1 LIFWIEKSLEIK
13 YSDFIN
19 DLKSDSWVT
28 ESDNYNYF
36 LKLIKNLISENIIT
50 DIDHLLKYLKKNSNK
65 LYFNQNT
72 SGTTSK
78 PKLIK
83 VNLEKCIRNVKYT
96 NTRKSWALCYPV
108 ESFASKQVFF
118 QALFNKEKIVFCYNN
133 YFKESLNQIIN
144 NKISNLTCTPTFLNM
159 LIINSNKKATNV
171 KTITLGGEKLSKS
184 LINSYKVKFPR
195 ANLINIYASTEAGSL
210 LYSNDDK
217 FSIPNKYKNKIKI
230 QNNELLIHNSLIN
243 KSKEISF
250 SKGWYHSNDKVK
262 MIDKNSFI
270 FIERENSYINSGG
283 FRISP
288 LEIEEKMMKIEGIK
302 DVRIYSKS
310 NSFLGSIL
318 CAEVISNNSITP
330 KYIKFELS
338 KNLEKFKIPQIID
351 IVKNIK
357 LTASGKKQR

>member
-1 LIFWIEKSLEIK
+1 
-13 YSDFIN
+13 
-19 DLKSDSWVT
+19 
-28 ESDNYNYF
+28 
-36 LKLIKNLISENIIT
+36 
-50 DIDHLLKYLKKNSNK
+50 
-65 LYFNQNT
+65 
-72 SGTTSK
+72 
-78 PKLIK
+78 
-83 VNLEKCIRNVKYT
+83 
-96 NTRKSWALCYPV
+96 
-108 ESFASKQVFF
+108 
-118 QALFNKEKIVFCYNN
+118 
-133 YFKESLNQIIN
+133 
-144 NKISNLTCTPTFLNM
+144 
-159 LIINSNKKATNV
+159 
-171 KTITLGGEKLSKS
+171 
-184 LINSYKVKFPR
+184 
-195 ANLINIYASTEAGSL
+195 
-210 LYSNDDK
+210 
-217 FSIPNKYKNKIKI
+217 
-230 QNNELLIHNSLIN
+230 
-243 KSKEISF
+243 
-250 SKGWYHSNDKVK
+250 